1 MVGARAFTASRAAVA
16 GIICLIIIQLM
27 AKPDDWLNWVGALT
41 VSATVAWFVLEVF
54 EGPKIVDDRIVA
66 QDLFLEV
73 LSGQEG
79 DEK

>member
-1 MVGARAFTASRAAVA
+1 MVGARTLTASRAAVA
-16 GIICLIIIQLM
+16 GLICLILVQLI

-41 VSATVAWFVLEVF
+41 VSSTVGWFVLEVF

-73 LSGQEG
+73 LSVQEG